1 MRATKR
7 RIAKRRF
14 QATALVLAAAIGLTG
29 VETVLASTIDKAN
42 EKKNE
47 AQNELDS
54 TKQDI
59 NRIEDEQ
66 SQLQQEIDALD
77 TELVNVIMNLSIL
90 ESDLAAKGEQLVQ
103 VQADL
108 EQAQADEDKQYEAM
122 KKRIRFMYERG
133 DSAMLTSILE
143 SRSITDLLNRVEY
156 VNEVYDYDRKLLE
169 DYQETKL
176 QVADL
181 KLRVQ
186 GEIAELE
193 EMQANYQDEQ
203 TRYETLIAKKQGEM
217 SDFAVQLANARQL
230 AARYQATIDEQNE
243 IIRQEEERIRKEEE
257 ERKRREEEERR
268 AEERRAQAA
277 VIAAANRNNA
287 ISAASGSGNSGSAS
301 SSSGSAGSG
310 SGGSSAGSTGS
321 GSGSSSSK
329 SGSSGGSESS
339 GGNLNP
345 GFSTGVSGGSVV
357 DYACGFI
364 GNPYVWGG
372 TDPNT
377 GADCSGFTQYVYRK
391 FGVSLPRSS
400 YEQCNAGKAVS
411 YANAQPGDLIC
422 YSGHVAIYMGGG
434 QIVHASNPAAYP
446 AGGIKTGSATYRTII
461 SVRRVL

>member
-1 MRATKR
+1 MKG
-7 RIAKRRF
+7 RF
-14 QATALVLAAAIGLTG
+14 RAAAFALTAVIGLTG
-29 VETVLASTIDKAN
+29 VETALASTIDKAN
-42 EKKNE
+42 DKKNE

-54 TKQDI
+54 TQRDI
-59 NRIEDEQ
+59 GRIEDEQ

-77 TELVNVIMNLSIL
+77 SELVNVIMNLSIL
-90 ESDLAAKGEQLVQ
+90 ESDLAVKGEELVQ

-156 VNEVYDYDRKLLE
+156 VNEVYDYDRQLLE
-169 DYQETKL
+169 DYQETKM

-193 EMQANYQDEQ
+193 EMQTNYQDEQ
-203 TRYETLIAKKQGEM
+203 NRYETLIARKQGEM
-217 SDFAVQLANARQL
+217 SDFAVQLANAKQL

-287 ISAASGSGNSGSAS
+287 AASSSDSGNNRTGSGSTSSGSGSSDSAGSSSGSGNSGS
-301 SSSGSAGSG
+301 
-310 SGGSSAGSTGS
+310 
-321 GSGSSSSK
+321 
-329 SGSSGGSESS
+329 S
-339 GGNLNP
+339 GGNMNP
-345 GFSTGVSGGSVV
+345 SYATGVSGGSVV

-400 YEQCNAGKAVS
+400 SEQRNAGKAVS
-411 YANAQPGDLIC
+411 YSNAKPGDLIC

-434 QIVHASNPAAYP
+434 QIVHASNPADYP